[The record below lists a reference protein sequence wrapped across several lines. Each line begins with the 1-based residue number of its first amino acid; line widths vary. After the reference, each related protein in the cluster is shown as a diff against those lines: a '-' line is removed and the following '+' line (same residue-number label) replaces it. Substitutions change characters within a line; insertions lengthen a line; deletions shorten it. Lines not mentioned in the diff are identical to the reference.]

1 MKKRKLSM
9 KVLLVVAA
17 GLLIPLW
24 SVAAGAVEGKSA
36 PSPSL
41 SGQSGDEASATAE
54 SGERGVWN
62 GCLMGQA
69 SSPLKT
75 DFVKGVEPSAG
86 AGAREVWNG
95 CIIGQASSPLKTDFA
110 VLPAA
115 KSGEREVRKGY
126 LTGSF
131 CPWQQK
137 L

>member
-17 GLLIPLW
+17 GFLIPSW

-41 SGQSGDEASATAE
+41 YGQNGDGAAASAK
-54 SGERGVWN
+54 SGEKEVWN
-62 GCLMGQA
+62 GHLMGQA

-75 DFVKGVEPSAG
+75 DFVKGVEPSTG
-86 AGAREVWNG
+86 TGAREVWNG
-95 CIIGQASSPLKTDFA
+95 CIIGQASSPLKTDLA